1 VAFRKLSG
9 IGRAIQLEIDIT
21 AAIVS
26 RVIQSDMTEITIRDL
41 RNHGGKVVDRV
52 ALGEHLTVTRDGKP
66 VALLLPLEPPP
77 LSSRALAFRWA
88 ALPSMDP
95 DSLRRDVDEVLDQT
109 L

>member
-1 VAFRKLSG
+1 
-9 IGRAIQLEIDIT
+9 
-21 AAIVS
+21 
-26 RVIQSDMTEITIRDL
+26 MTEITIREL

-77 LSSRALAFRWA
+77 LSSLALADRWA
-88 ALPSMDP
+88 SLPPMDP
-95 DSLRRDVDEVLDQT
+95 ESLRRDVDSILDQT